1 MISADATQYNTGIS
15 MKVNISKAAKM
26 VGVDR
31 STFYRH
37 VDEKGITL
45 DKTNAKRP
53 LVDVSELIRVYGD
66 KVKSPDQI
74 RQDNNPREVSHSTP
88 SNTSME
94 EQIELHTLREKVK
107 HLEEIRE
114 TEKRGLEEQID
125 ILKKQVESERTER
138 QRATALLTDQSENKK
153 QEDTRLSNIEKSIQT
168 IHANQT
174 RSWRERIFGSRK
186 AS

>member
-1 MISADATQYNTGIS
+1 

-45 DKTNAKRP
+45 DKTNIKRP

-74 RQDNNPREVSHSTP
+74 QQDNNPREVSHSTV
-88 SNTSME
+88 SNTSVE
-94 EQIELHTLREKVK
+94 EQIELHTLRERVK
-107 HLEEIRE
+107 HLEELRE
-114 TEKRGLEEQID
+114 TEKRGLEDQID
-125 ILKKQVESERTER
+125 ILKKQVESERAER

-153 QEDTRLSNIEKSIQT
+153 QEDTRLSNIEKSIES
-168 IHANQT
+168 IRENQSRT
-174 RSWRERIFGSRK
+174 LRERLFGRRK
-186 AS
+186 IS

>member
-1 MISADATQYNTGIS
+1 

-74 RQDNNPREVSHSTP
+74 RQDNNPKEVSHSTT
-88 SNTSME
+88 SNTSVE

-107 HLEEIRE
+107 HLEELRE
-114 TEKRGLEEQID
+114 TEKRGLEEQIE

-174 RSWRERIFGSRK
+174 RSWRERIFGPRK